1 MPTIEAR
8 RQTKRGRFYEIP
20 PLPPKS
26 GIELYPSVTT
36 ILSCI
41 GKPALV
47 NWAAKVEREM
57 VIEEAYRMAVAMSGE
72 KLMPEAS
79 WKAYL
84 NTRLGETKASQKEL
98 SKAGEIGTQAHKLI
112 ENALNQ
118 RMNLPAKDEGDIL
131 ASEPARLAFKHWK
144 EWASAVDLEPIASEQ
159 VIWSHRHRYAG
170 TLDLLARVN
179 GRLAVIDWKTGKYV
193 YNEAH
198 LQNAAYRQ
206 AVREMGHGDPELGII
221 VRLPKTV
228 DDPSF
233 QAVEADKESISM
245 DVFLHVMELWHWQED
260 KQNAWENIQK
270 KFPETHAG
278 QSLEEG
284 H

>member
-1 MPTIEAR
+1 MYPSGAR
-8 RQTKRGRFYEIP
+8 MQ
-20 PLPPKS
+20 
-26 GIELYPSVTT
+26 LYPSVTT
-36 ILSCI
+36 ILSAI

-57 VIEEAYRMAVAMSGE
+57 VIEEASKFYQE
-72 KLMPEAS
+72 EILNELPLKPEA
-79 WKAYL
+79 WKML
-84 NTRLGETKASQKEL
+84 LLSRLGETKQSAKEL
-98 SKAGEIGTQAHKLI
+98 AKAGEIGTTVHHAI
-112 ENALNQ
+112 EQELNA
-118 RMNLPAKDEGDIL
+118 RMGLPYEKKICLSA
-131 ASEPARLAFKHWK
+131 PAEMAFKHWVD
-144 EWASAVDLEPIASEQ
+144 WAASVDLEPIASEQ

-228 DDPSF
+228 DDPKF
-233 QAVEADKESISM
+233 EAVEADAEAPSLE
-245 DVFLHVMELWHWQED
+245 VFLHTLALWTWQEER
-260 KQNAWENIQK
+260 QAAWEATQ
-270 KFPETHAG
+270 
-278 QSLEEG
+278 Q
-284 H
+284 